1 MGSAPKPAL
10 RSRRSCS
17 SAVRCHEQSVRAP
30 THLMSCLGA
39 GPVSGAAASLG
50 TSPCCRGGPRSPCDD
65 VAPVVL
71 NWKVSVELGGT
82 ESPCQVPERNMKIR
96 NIMVPLGRDAT
107 SSCYRVLDHWFRS
120 HAMRSLTK
128 QKRQNCSQTNCCEC
142 RSTHRTCN
150 RGRTTN

>member
-17 SAVRCHEQSVRAP
+17 SAVRCDEQSVRAP

-39 GPVSGAAASLG
+39 GPISPAAVPPG
-50 TSPCCRGGPRSPCDD
+50 TSPRCRGGPRSPCDD

-120 HAMRSLTK
+120 HATATFKAANQQL
-128 QKRQNCSQTNCCEC
+128 QQNCTLSP
-142 RSTHRTCN
+142 STHTKYSLL
-150 RGRTTN
+150 